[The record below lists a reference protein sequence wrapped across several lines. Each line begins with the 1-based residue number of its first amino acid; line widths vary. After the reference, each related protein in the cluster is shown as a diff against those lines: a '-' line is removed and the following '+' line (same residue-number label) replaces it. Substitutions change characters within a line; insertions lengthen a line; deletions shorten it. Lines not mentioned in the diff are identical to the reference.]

1 MIGTPRYA
9 SINNHAGVEQSRRD
23 DIQSIGYVIIY
34 LICGSLPWQNQA
46 EESFQKKNQLILLK
60 KIETSPE

>member
-23 DIQSIGYVIIY
+23 DIQSIGYVIMY
-34 LICGSLPWQNQA
+34 LIRGSLPWQNQA
-46 EESFQKKNQLILLK
+46 EEFTKLRLCLLNK
-60 KIETSPE
+60 LK